1 MSLLEKANAWA
12 ANDPDTKTKA
22 ELEELIA
29 AGNLSEIESRFS
41 QLLQFGTAGLRG
53 ELGAGPNRMNRVVV
67 AYAAAAIAEFL
78 KRNRVSFM
86 DPNRVLSIVIGF
98 DGRENSDVFAK
109 DTARIIAA
117 AGLQS
122 MLFDQRV
129 PTPVAAFTGRRLNAS
144 ATIVVTASHNPPR
157 DNGYKVYLGGE
168 FGGSQLISPQDKEIA
183 QLIEDN
189 YQKLTFDSI
198 PKSEEYL
205 TLSSQDVELYRQRAL
220 ELIPAAN
227 SARSGIKILH
237 TALHGVGSAV
247 VESIFNSSGFD
258 LHLVEKQ
265 RFPDPAF
272 PTVACPNPE
281 EPGAMDLA
289 FEEASALSADLILA
303 NDPDAD
309 RLAVAIPEGNQWKML
324 TGDEVGI
331 LLADHCSSRAKSGAI
346 ANSIVSADISK
357 VAEAYGLKYQQT
369 LTGFKWISKVPNLI
383 YGYEEALGYCVD
395 PSYTPDKDGITAALL
410 VAEIAANLAAQK
422 LTLKDKLNELSGKF
436 GQISTGQVSIRV
448 SDLTVISKVMRF
460 VRKMPDKSFEGNLQK
475 SDLLESSNLNADAVI
490 LSNEKARLI
499 FRPSGTEPKL
509 KCYLQYRGEQAGLA
523 KLKEFAS
530 DLLRSAQQSA

>member
-1 MSLLEKANAWA
+1 MSLLEKAKAWA
-12 ANDPDTKTKA
+12 ANDPDSKTKS

-78 KRNRVSFM
+78 KRNKASFM
-86 DPNRVLSIVIGF
+86 DPNGVLSVVIGF

-109 DTARIIAA
+109 VTARIIAA

-247 VESIFNSSGFD
+247 VESIFNSSGFN
-258 LHLVEKQ
+258 LHVVEKQ

-272 PTVACPNPE
+272 PTVAFPNPE

-289 FEEASALSADLILA
+289 FEEASALRADLILA

-324 TGDEVGI
+324 TGDEVGL
-331 LLADHCSSRAKSGAI
+331 LLADHCSSRANSGAI

-395 PSYTPDKDGITAALL
+395 PRYTPDKDGITAALL

-422 LTLKDKLNELSGKF
+422 LTLKDKLNELSRKF

-509 KCYLQYRGEQAGLA
+509 KCYLQYHGDQAGLA

>member
-1 MSLLEKANAWA
+1 MSLPEKAKAWA
-12 ANDPDTKTKA
+12 ANDPDSKTKA

-41 QLLQFGTAGLRG
+41 QLLQFGTAGLRA

-78 KRNRVSFM
+78 KRNKASFM
-86 DPNRVLSIVIGF
+86 DPNGVLSVVIGF
-98 DGRENSDVFAK
+98 DVRENSDVFAK

-205 TLSSQDVELYRQRAL
+205 TLSSQDVELYGQRAL

-258 LHLVEKQ
+258 LRLVEKQ
-265 RFPDPAF
+265 KFPDPAF
-272 PTVACPNPE
+272 PTVVFPNPE

-289 FEEASALSADLILA
+289 FEEASALRADLILA

-324 TGDEVGI
+324 TGDEVGL

-410 VAEIAANLAAQK
+410 VAEIAANLAAQN

-436 GQISTGQVSIRV
+436 GQISTAQVSIRV

-509 KCYLQYRGEQAGLA
+509 KCYLQYHGDQAGLA